1 MIALTKKAVV
11 KTICVISTEVIIFSY
26 AMIVRKQERKWY
38 HLLTEN
44 INDNNNKNLKNKR
57 NYKRKGFL
65 LSEAATGG
73 VL

>member
-1 MIALTKKAVV
+1 MIPPAD
-11 KTICVISTEVIIFSY
+11 
-26 AMIVRKQERKWY
+26 R
-38 HLLTEN
+38 EN